1 MARKWCCSMET
12 LLLLFY
18 DSDDD
23 DDDDIGY
30 LLWIAYNH
38 GLLGSLSVVSRGST
52 VRHPFIMKFASDE
65 RIQSSNSHN

>member
-23 DDDDIGY
+23 DDDDDDIGY
-30 LLWIAYNH
+30 LLWIAHNH
-38 GLLGSLSVVSRGST
+38 GLLGSL
-52 VRHPFIMKFASDE
+52 
-65 RIQSSNSHN
+65 